1 MEIAAQLLVGCWL
14 AASLL
19 ATLGCAWTL
28 HLLGRRQPQPMAEP
42 PVLVVVP
49 VRGRTGLA
57 NFLAGLAM
65 QDWPAWHVA
74 FAVEAEDDPAWAML
88 GAALPGRSTVV
99 VAGAAERR
107 SQKLHQL
114 LAALPALRPEDAALV
129 TLDADTVPPPGLLR
143 ALLRPVLTGQGDI
156 ASGYRWTLAA
166 PGAGVAARWLALID
180 SAIATLPRC
189 ARCNLCWG
197 GATAIS
203 RAALAR
209 LDLPRLW
216 DRAVSDDLVL
226 TRAAR
231 ALGLVIYAPLD
242 VRPPSA
248 VAPGLA
254 EALAFGIRQYR
265 LLRLHAPRT
274 WALAGAVM
282 LPPLAGGVA
291 ALLTGNV
298 VALAA
303 ALLLQAGRVWLR
315 GRIAAR
321 VLPRDAAMQDGRWR
335 PWLAPGALLL
345 NLAAWLGS
353 GFGRGITWAG
363 RRYQLDAA
371 GNVVGLRRAP
381 R

>member
-1 MEIAAQLLVGCWL
+1 MRWAPTATGGNVASSNLERMMEIAAQLLVGCWL

-315 GRIAAR
+315 AVSPRGCCRGMPRCRTAVGGPGWHRAR
-321 VLPRDAAMQDGRWR
+321 CC
-335 PWLAPGALLL
+335 
-345 NLAAWLGS
+345 
-353 GFGRGITWAG
+353 
-363 RRYQLDAA
+363 
-371 GNVVGLRRAP
+371 
-381 R
+381 